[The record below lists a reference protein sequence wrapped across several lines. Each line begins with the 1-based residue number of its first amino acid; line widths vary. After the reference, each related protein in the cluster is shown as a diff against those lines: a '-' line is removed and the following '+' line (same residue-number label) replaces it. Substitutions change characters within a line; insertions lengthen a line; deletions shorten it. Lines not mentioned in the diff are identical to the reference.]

1 MSHNPDIYLLY
12 EYMEKVPFTVRMKVC
27 LDAPVDA
34 ALLTKAAQEAISR
47 FPYFR
52 VKVGL
57 DAGQNYTLEQ
67 NDKPIAVLPE
77 KDERLILGSD
87 AVNGHLFAITYRHD
101 CIWFNY
107 SHAFCGAMG
116 GLFWVK
122 ATLYQYMT
130 KQYGPLEAPND
141 VKLPGTPVTEGEL
154 FFPDADKLPEDEP
167 ISRYTGGDTNL
178 HLGRFLKYL
187 FNPFAKDCYYY
198 QIEIPI
204 KAFMDYAARID
215 GSPNTILTAMMFKV
229 TSRMFKEKA
238 GTFLSG
244 RISADYRKDI
254 GANASYRDFVR
265 FIHVKYDWSMK
276 DESIQKLNLR
286 ARGAIIAQN
295 QPELSYERFKK
306 LARDHNGIDEQPTL
320 KAKKKYAAKNS
331 TFRSDPRDTY
341 VVSYVGQ
348 TDWGG
353 MDAHIKGFYTIT
365 DGDLMLELNAL
376 KDTFCL
382 TFQLIDKDRKPL
394 DLFCQVLEQEGIS
407 YSVSERYTRY
417 MPKIQFPRANTK

>member
-1 MSHNPDIYLLY
+1 MNHNPDIYLLY
-12 EYMEKVPFTVRMKVC
+12 EYMEKVPFTVRMKVL

-34 ALLTKAAQEAISR
+34 ALLKEAAQEAIGR
-47 FPYFR
+47 LPYFS

-57 DAGQNYTLEQ
+57 DAGQNYTLEH
-67 NDKPIAVLPE
+67 NDKPVAVLPE
-77 KDERLILGSD
+77 KDERLTLGSE
-87 AVNGHLFAITYRHD
+87 AVNGHLIAITYRD
-101 CIWFNY
+101 NCIWFNY
-107 SHAFCGAMG
+107 SHTFCGAMG

-122 ATLYQYMT
+122 ATLYQYML
-130 KQYGPLEAPND
+130 KKYGPLDAPKD

-154 FFPDADKLPEDEP
+154 FFPDADKLPDDEP
-167 ISRYTGGDTNL
+167 ISRYDGGDTNL

-198 QIEIPI
+198 QIEIPV
-204 KAFMDYAARID
+204 KDFMEYAARID

-229 TSRMFKEKA
+229 TSRIFKEKK

-254 GANASYRDFVR
+254 GAKESYRDFVR
-265 FIHVKYDWSMK
+265 FIHVKYDWCMK
-276 DESIQKLNLR
+276 DETIQKLNMR
-286 ARGAIIAQN
+286 ARGALIAQN
-295 QPELSYERFKK
+295 QPELSYERFRK
-306 LARDHNGIDEQPTL
+306 LDKAHKGIDAQSKL
-320 KAKKKYAAKNS
+320 KAKKKFASQNS

-341 VVSYVGQ
+341 TISYVGQ

-376 KDTFCL
+376 KDVFCL
-382 TFQLIDKDRKPL
+382 TFQLINKDRKPL
-394 DLFCQVLEQEGIS
+394 ELFCELLEQEGVP

-417 MPKIQFPRANTK
+417 MPKIKLP

>member
-12 EYMEKVPFTVRMKVC
+12 EYMEKVPFTVRMKVF

-34 ALLTKAAQEAISR
+34 ALLKDAAQEAIGR
-47 FPYFR
+47 LPYFS

-57 DAGQNYTLEQ
+57 DAGQNYTLEH
-67 NDKPIAVLPE
+67 NDKPVAVLPE
-77 KDERLILGSD
+77 KDERLTLGSE
-87 AVNGHLFAITYRHD
+87 AVNGHLVAITWRDD

-107 SHAFCGAMG
+107 SHTFCGAMG

-122 ATLYQYMT
+122 ATLYQYML
-130 KQYGPLEAPND
+130 KKYGPLDAPKD

-154 FFPDADKLPEDEP
+154 FFPDADTLPDDEP

-198 QIEIPI
+198 QIEIPV
-204 KAFMDYAARID
+204 KDFMEYAARID

-229 TSRMFKEKA
+229 TSQMFKEKKGA
-238 GTFLSG
+238 FLSG

-254 GANASYRDFVR
+254 GANESYRDFVR
-265 FIHVKYDWSMK
+265 FIHVKYDWNMK
-276 DESIQKLNLR
+276 DESVQKLNMR
-286 ARGAIIAQN
+286 ARGALIAQN

-306 LARDHNGIDEQPTL
+306 LARAHKGIDEQLNL
-320 KAKKKYAAKNS
+320 KAKKKYASKHS

-341 VVSYVGQ
+341 TISYVGQ

-376 KDTFCL
+376 KDVFCL
-382 TFQLIDKDRKPL
+382 TFQLINKDRKPL
-394 DLFCQVLEQEGIS
+394 ELFCELLEQEGVP

-417 MPKIQFPRANTK
+417 MPKIQLP

>member
-34 ALLTKAAQEAISR
+34 ALLTAAAQEAIGR
-47 FPYFR
+47 LPYFS
-52 VKVGL
+52 VKVAL
-57 DAGQNYTLEQ
+57 DAGQNYTLEH
-67 NDKPIAVLPE
+67 NDKPVAVQPE
-77 KDERLILGSD
+77 KDERLTLGSD
-87 AVNGHLFAITYRHD
+87 AVNGHLVAITYRD
-101 CIWFNY
+101 ECVWFNY
-107 SHAFCGAMG
+107 SHTFCGAMG

-130 KQYGPLEAPND
+130 KKYGPLEAPKD
-141 VKLPGTPVTEGEL
+141 LKLPGTPVTEGEL
-154 FFPDADKLPEDEP
+154 YFPDADKLPDDEP
-167 ISRYTGGDTNL
+167 ISRYDGGDTNL

-187 FNPFAKDCYYY
+187 FNPFARDCYYY
-198 QIEIPI
+198 QIEIPA
-204 KAFMDYAARID
+204 KAFMEYAAEID

-229 TSRMFKEKA
+229 TSRMFKEKE

-254 GANASYRDFVR
+254 GANESYRDFVR
-265 FIHVKYDWSMK
+265 FIHVRYEWSMK
-276 DESIQKLNLR
+276 DESIQKLNTR
-286 ARGAIIAQN
+286 ARGALIAQN

-306 LARDHNGIDEQPTL
+306 LARDHKGIDEQPTL
-320 KAKKKYAAKNS
+320 KAKKKYATRHSA
-331 TFRSDPRDTY
+331 FRSDPRDTY
-341 VVSYVGQ
+341 TVSYVGQ

-376 KDTFCL
+376 KDSFCL

-394 DLFCQVLEQEGIS
+394 ELFCQVLAQEGIP
-407 YSVSERYTRY
+407 YRVSERYTRY
-417 MPKIQFPRANTK
+417 MPKIQLPK